1 MNLPTEILRLRIFGA
16 GRTCAPALVH
26 SRVYSRV
33 PALALALVLTLAL
46 SGCTG
51 GPRFHSEAGSAEA
64 APPTE
69 LITEQLIAAEQQ
81 AAAARG
87 NQDLSKLLVA
97 HPPPYTIGRGDILS
111 IVVWDHP
118 ELAAGGMTAATA
130 SSDAAVAVAGATANA
145 QQPGFVVDHQGR
157 IQFPFAGLLPV
168 EGLTEDGARALLT
181 QKIAKYIA
189 NPNITLRVQAY
200 RSKRVYIDGE
210 VKSPGLQAINDIP
223 MTLVEALNRAGGLLP
238 SADQSRIALE
248 RGDARYSINLR
259 ELVQK
264 GINPGN
270 VMLAPGDVVRVHS
283 RDESK
288 VFVSGEVVTPR
299 ALTMHNGRLT
309 LNEALG
315 ETGGVSPLSGDARQ
329 IYVVRKTPE
338 RTRVFQLDARV
349 TGSLAMAE
357 SFELRPKDVV
367 YVAASPL
374 ANWNRHLS
382 LLFPGAL
389 TNAVGVSTRP

>member
-1 MNLPTEILRLRIFGA
+1 MNFPKEILRRGWIA
-16 GRTCAPALVH
+16 AAC
-26 SRVYSRV
+26 
-33 PALALALVLTLAL
+33 ALALA
-46 SGCTG
+46 GCTTGLQFRSETVG
-51 GPRFHSEAGSAEA
+51 GTAEPP
-64 APPTE
+64 PPTE
-69 LITEQLIAAEQQ
+69 MITERLIAAEKQ
-81 AAAARG
+81 AMARQG
-87 NQDLSKLLVA
+87 EQNLSKLIVTN
-97 HPPPYTIGRGDILS
+97 PSPYTIGRGDVLS

-118 ELAAGGMTAATA
+118 ELAGGGMTAATA
-130 SSDAAVAVAGATANA
+130 AADAAGSNVAAAANA
-145 QQPGFVVDHQGR
+145 PQPGFVVDHQGR

-168 EGLTEDGARALLT
+168 EGLTEEGARALLT
-181 QKIAKYIA
+181 QKLARYIQS
-189 NPNITLRVQAY
+189 PNITLRVQAY

-210 VKSPGLQAINDIP
+210 VKQPGLQAINDIP

-238 SADQSRIALE
+238 TADQSRIALE

-259 ELVQK
+259 DLVQK

-270 VMLAPGDVVRVHS
+270 IMLAPGDVVRVHS

-315 ETGGVSPLSGDARQ
+315 ETGGISPLSGDARQ

-338 RTRVFQLDARV
+338 RTRVFQLDARL

-357 SFELRPKDVV
+357 AFELRPKDVV

-389 TNAVGVSTRP
+389 TSAVGVTNRP

>member
-1 MNLPTEILRLRIFGA
+1 MS
-16 GRTCAPALVH
+16 C
-26 SRVYSRV
+26 
-33 PALALALVLTLAL
+33 ALALA
-46 SGCTG
+46 GCTTG
-51 GPRFHSEAGSAEA
+51 MQFRSQDSSGSAEPP
-64 APPTE
+64 PPTE
-69 LITEQLIAAEQQ
+69 MITERLIAAEK
-81 AAAARG
+81 AAMAQRG
-87 NQDLSKLLVA
+87 EQDLSKLFVA
-97 HPPPYTIGRGDILS
+97 DPPPYAIGRGDVLS

-118 ELAAGGMTAATA
+118 ELAGGGMTAAA
-130 SSDAAVAVAGATANA
+130 AAADAGGANA
-145 QQPGFVVDHQGR
+145 AAAANAPQPGFVVDHQGR

-168 EGLTEDGARALLT
+168 EGLTEEGARALLA
-181 QKIAKYIA
+181 QKLARYIQ
-189 NPNITLRVQAY
+189 NPNITLRVQSY

-210 VKSPGLQAINDIP
+210 VKQSGLQAINDIP

-248 RGDARYSINLR
+248 RGDMRYRINLR
-259 ELVQK
+259 DLVQK

-270 VMLAPGDVVRVHS
+270 IMLAPGDVVRVHS

-288 VFVSGEVVTPR
+288 VFVSGEVVTPK

-315 ETGGVSPLSGDARQ
+315 ETGGISPLSGDARQ

-389 TNAVGVSTRP
+389 TSAVGVTNRP

>member
-1 MNLPTEILRLRIFGA
+1 MAAICSVAISACRL
-16 GRTCAPALVH
+16 
-26 SRVYSRV
+26 
-33 PALALALVLTLAL
+33 LVLAYAL
-46 SGCTG
+46 FLVLPGCTTGIGFAG
-51 GPRFHSEAGSAEA
+51 GGGKDGGGGD

-69 LITEQLIAAEQQ
+69 LITEKLIDSERRALAEQS
-81 AAAARG
+81 R
-87 NQDLSKLLVA
+87 QDLSPLIVPNPA
-97 HPPPYTIGRGDILS
+97 PYTIGQGDILS

-118 ELAAGGMTAATA
+118 ELAGGGMTAATA
-130 SSDAAVAVAGATANA
+130 ASDSGTPAPNVVP
-145 QQPGFVVDHQGR
+145 PGFAVDHMGR
-157 IQFPFAGLLPV
+157 IQFPLIGLLHL
-168 EGLTEDGARALLT
+168 EGQTEEQARALLS
-181 QKIAKYIA
+181 KKLARYIA
-189 NPNITLRVQAY
+189 QPSLTLRVQSY

-210 VKSPGLQAINDIP
+210 VKAPGLQAINDIP
-223 MTLVEALNRAGGLLP
+223 MTLVEALNRAGGMLP
-238 SADQSRIALE
+238 SADQSRIMVE
-248 RGDARYSINLR
+248 RGPRRYMINLR
-259 ELVQK
+259 DLVQK
-264 GINPGN
+264 GVNPGT
-270 VMLAPGDVVRVHS
+270 VLLKHGDVVRVHS

-288 VFVSGEVVTPR
+288 VFVSGEVVTPK

-315 ETGGVSPLSGDARQ
+315 ESGGVSPLSGDARQ

-349 TGSLAMAE
+349 SGALAMAE

-389 TNAVGVSTRP
+389 TSAVGVTTRP

>member
-1 MNLPTEILRLRIFGA
+1 MNFPTEIFRWRYFAAASVLLLA
-16 GRTCAPALVH
+16 GCA
-26 SRVYSRV
+26 
-33 PALALALVLTLAL
+33 
-46 SGCTG
+46 TG
-51 GPRFHSEAGSAEA
+51 LQFRAQDSKGSAEP

-69 LITEQLIAAEQQ
+69 MITEQLIAAEKEASAQ
-81 AAAARG
+81 RG
-87 NQDLSKLLVA
+87 EQDLSRLMVSNPA
-97 HPPPYTIGRGDILS
+97 PYAIGSGDVLS

-118 ELAAGGMTAATA
+118 ELAGGGMTAAA
-130 SSDAAVAVAGATANA
+130 AAADAGGTNSNAVANA
-145 QQPGFVVDHQGR
+145 AQPGFVVDHQGR

-168 EGLTEDGARALLT
+168 EGLTEEAARALLT
-181 QKIAKYIA
+181 TRLARYIA
-189 NPNITLRVQAY
+189 NPNITLRVQSY

-210 VKSPGLQAINDIP
+210 VKQPGLQAINDIP

-238 SADQSRIALE
+238 TADQSRIALE
-248 RGDARYSINLR
+248 RGDARYRINLR

-264 GINPGN
+264 DINPGN
-270 VMLAPGDVVRVHS
+270 IMLAPGDVVRVHS

-288 VFVSGEVVTPR
+288 VFVSGEVVTPK

-315 ETGGVSPLSGDARQ
+315 ETGGISPLSGDARQ

-338 RTRVFQLDARV
+338 RTRVFQLDARL

-357 SFELRPKDVV
+357 SFELRPKDVI

-374 ANWNRHLS
+374 ANWNRQIS

-389 TNAVGVSTRP
+389 TSAVGVTNRP

>member
-1 MNLPTEILRLRIFGA
+1 MAWFCSVAMSVCRPLL
-16 GRTCAPALVH
+16 
-26 SRVYSRV
+26 
-33 PALALALVLTLAL
+33 LAL
-46 SGCTG
+46 SLSLSLSGLLAGCASGIQFAG
-51 GPRFHSEAGSAEA
+51 GGKDGGD

-69 LITEQLIAAEQQ
+69 IITEQLIEAERRVLAEQS
-81 AAAARG
+81 R
-87 NQDLSKLLVA
+87 QDLSPLIVA
-97 HPPPYTIGRGDILS
+97 NPAPYTIGQGDVLS

-118 ELAAGGMTAATA
+118 ELAGSGMATATAALDSGTA
-130 SSDAAVAVAGATANA
+130 PPNAV
-145 QQPGFVVDHQGR
+145 QPGFAVDHLGR
-157 IQFPFAGLLPV
+157 IQFPLIGLLQV
-168 EGLTEDGARALLT
+168 EGQTEEQARALLT
-181 QKIAKYIA
+181 KKLARYIA
-189 NPNITLRVQAY
+189 QPSLTLRVQSY

-210 VKSPGLQAINDIP
+210 VKAPGLQAINDIP
-223 MTLVEALNRAGGLLP
+223 MTLVEALNRAGGMLP
-238 SADQSRIALE
+238 SADQSRIVIE
-248 RGDARYSINLR
+248 RGPGRYMINLR

-264 GINPGN
+264 GVNPGS
-270 VMLAPGDVVRVHS
+270 VMLKHGDVVRVHS

-315 ETGGVSPLSGDARQ
+315 ESGGVSPLSGDARQ

-349 TGSLAMAE
+349 SGALAMAE

-374 ANWNRHLS
+374 ANWNRQLS

-389 TNAVGVSTRP
+389 TSAVGVTTRP

>member
-1 MNLPTEILRLRIFGA
+1 MQFHGETR
-16 GRTCAPALVH
+16 
-26 SRVYSRV
+26 
-33 PALALALVLTLAL
+33 
-46 SGCTG
+46 SGQ
-51 GPRFHSEAGSAEA
+51 SEP

-69 LITEQLIAAEQQ
+69 MITEQLIALEKQASAQQ
-81 AAAARG
+81 G
-87 NQDLSKLLVA
+87 PDDLSRLVLPN
-97 HPPPYTIGRGDILS
+97 PPPYAIGRGDILS

-118 ELAAGGMTAATA
+118 ELAGGGMTAATA
-130 SSDAAVAVAGATANA
+130 AADALGANA
-145 QQPGFVVDHQGR
+145 SASANAPQPGFVVDHLGR

-181 QKIAKYIA
+181 QKLARYIA
-189 NPNITLRVQAY
+189 NPHITLRVQAY
-200 RSKRVYIDGE
+200 RSQRVYIDGE
-210 VKSPGLQAINDIP
+210 VKQPGLQAINDIP

-238 SADQSRIALE
+238 TADQSRIVLE
-248 RGDARYSINLR
+248 RGEARFRINLR
-259 ELVQK
+259 DLVRRD
-264 GINPGN
+264 INPGTI
-270 VMLAPGDVVRVHS
+270 MLAPGDVVRVHS

-288 VFVSGEVVTPR
+288 VFVSGEVVTPK
-299 ALTMHNGRLT
+299 ALTMHDGRLT

-315 ETGGVSPLSGDARQ
+315 ETGGISPLSGDARQ

-338 RTRVFQLDARV
+338 RTRVFQLDARLA
-349 TGSLAMAE
+349 GSLAMAE

-389 TNAVGVSTRP
+389 TSAVGVTNRP

>member
-1 MNLPTEILRLRIFGA
+1 MATAF
-16 GRTCAPALVH
+16 V
-26 SRVYSRV
+26 
-33 PALALALVLTLAL
+33 LA
-46 SGCTG
+46 GCTTG
-51 GPRFHSEAGSAEA
+51 LQFHAQDSKGNAEP

-69 LITEQLIAAEQQ
+69 MITEELIAAEKRSSAQQ
-81 AAAARG
+81 G
-87 NQDLSKLLVA
+87 EQNLSRLMVP
-97 HPPPYTIGRGDILS
+97 HPPPYTIGRGDVLA

-118 ELAAGGMTAATA
+118 ELAGGGVTAATA
-130 SSDAAVAVAGATANA
+130 AADAAGTGANSNSNA
-145 QQPGFVVDHQGR
+145 PQPGFVVDHQGR

-168 EGLTEDGARALLT
+168 EGLTEDAARALLT
-181 QKIAKYIA
+181 QKLARYIA

-210 VKSPGLQAINDIP
+210 VKQPGLQAINDIP

-238 SADQSRIALE
+238 TADQSRIALE

-259 ELVQK
+259 DLVQK

-270 VMLAPGDVVRVHS
+270 IMLAPGDVVRVHS

-288 VFVSGEVVTPR
+288 VFVSGEVVQPK

-315 ETGGVSPLSGDARQ
+315 ETGGISPLSGDARQ

-338 RTRVFQLDARV
+338 RTRVFQLDARL

-389 TNAVGVSTRP
+389 TSAVSVTNRP

>member
-1 MNLPTEILRLRIFGA
+1 MNFPKEILRRGWIA
-16 GRTCAPALVH
+16 AAC
-26 SRVYSRV
+26 
-33 PALALALVLTLAL
+33 ALALA
-46 SGCTG
+46 GCATG
-51 GPRFHSEAGSAEA
+51 LQFRSETVGGTAEPP
-64 APPTE
+64 PPTE
-69 LITEQLIAAEQQ
+69 MITERLIAAEKQAMAQQ
-81 AAAARG
+81 G
-87 NQDLSKLLVA
+87 EQNLSKLIVTN
-97 HPPPYTIGRGDILS
+97 PSPYTIGRGDVLS

-118 ELAAGGMTAATA
+118 ELAGGGMTAATA
-130 SSDAAVAVAGATANA
+130 AADAAGSNVAAAANA
-145 QQPGFVVDHQGR
+145 PQPGFVVDHQGR

-168 EGLTEDGARALLT
+168 EGLTEEGARALLT
-181 QKIAKYIA
+181 QKLARYIQS
-189 NPNITLRVQAY
+189 PNITLRVQAY

-210 VKSPGLQAINDIP
+210 VKQPGLQAINDIP

-238 SADQSRIALE
+238 TADQSRIALE

-259 ELVQK
+259 DLVQK

-270 VMLAPGDVVRVHS
+270 IMLAPGDVVRVHS

-315 ETGGVSPLSGDARQ
+315 ETGGISPLSGDARQ

-338 RTRVFQLDARV
+338 RTRVFQLDARL

-357 SFELRPKDVV
+357 AFELRPKDVV

-389 TNAVGVSTRP
+389 TSAVGVTNRP

>member
-1 MNLPTEILRLRIFGA
+1 LVGNTTPVHFIGKIMNFPTEIFRWRFLAVASVLLLA
-16 GRTCAPALVH
+16 GCATGLQFRTQD
-26 SRVYSRV
+26 SD
-33 PALALALVLTLAL
+33 T
-46 SGCTG
+46 
-51 GPRFHSEAGSAEA
+51 GSAEPP
-64 APPTE
+64 PPTE
-69 LITEQLIAAEQQ
+69 MITEKLIAAEKEASAQHGEQ
-81 AAAARG
+81 E
-87 NQDLSKLLVA
+87 LSRLMVSNPA
-97 HPPPYTIGRGDILS
+97 PYAIGSGDVLS

-118 ELAAGGMTAATA
+118 ELAGGGMTAAAAAADANGTN
-130 SSDAAVAVAGATANA
+130 SSAVANTT
-145 QQPGFVVDHQGR
+145 QPGFVVDHQGR

-168 EGLTEDGARALLT
+168 EGLTEEAARALLT
-181 QKIAKYIA
+181 NKLARYIA
-189 NPNITLRVQAY
+189 NPNITLRVQSY

-210 VKSPGLQAINDIP
+210 VKQPGLQAINDIP

-238 SADQSRIALE
+238 TADQSRIALE
-248 RGDARYSINLR
+248 RGEARYRINLR
-259 ELVQK
+259 DLVQK
-264 GINPGN
+264 DINPGN
-270 VMLAPGDVVRVHS
+270 IMLAPGDVVRVHS

-288 VFVSGEVVTPR
+288 VFVSGEVVTPK

-315 ETGGVSPLSGDARQ
+315 ETGGISPLSGDARQ

-338 RTRVFQLDARV
+338 RTRVFQLDARL

-374 ANWNRHLS
+374 ANWNRNIS

-389 TNAVGVSTRP
+389 TSAVGVTNRP

>member
-1 MNLPTEILRLRIFGA
+1 MNFPTEILRRGIVA
-16 GRTCAPALVH
+16 TA
-26 SRVYSRV
+26 Y
-33 PALALALVLTLAL
+33 ALALAGCATGLQFSSQDS
-46 SGCTG
+46 SGT
-51 GPRFHSEAGSAEA
+51 AEP

-69 LITEQLIAAEQQ
+69 MITERLIAVEKEAMAQHGE
-81 AAAARG
+81 
-87 NQDLSKLLVA
+87 QDLSKLFVPDPA
-97 HPPPYTIGRGDILS
+97 PYAIGRGDVLS

-118 ELAAGGMTAATA
+118 ELAGGGMTAAA
-130 SSDAAVAVAGATANA
+130 AAADAGGLNAAAAANSP
-145 QQPGFVVDHQGR
+145 QPGFVVDHQGR

-168 EGLTEDGARALLT
+168 EGLTEEGARTLLA
-181 QKIAKYIA
+181 QKLARYIQ
-189 NPNITLRVQAY
+189 NPNITLRVQSY

-210 VKSPGLQAINDIP
+210 VKQAGLQAINDIP

-238 SADQSRIALE
+238 TADQSRIVVE
-248 RGDARYSINLR
+248 RGDTRYRVNLR
-259 ELVQK
+259 DLVQK
-264 GINPGN
+264 DINPGTI
-270 VMLAPGDVVRVHS
+270 MLAPGDVVRVHS

-288 VFVSGEVVTPR
+288 VFVSGEVVTPK

-315 ETGGVSPLSGDARQ
+315 ETGGISPLSGDARQ

-338 RTRVFQLDARV
+338 RTRVFQLDARMA
-349 TGSLAMAE
+349 GSLAMAE
-357 SFELRPKDVV
+357 AFELRPKDVV

-389 TNAVGVSTRP
+389 TSAVGVTNRP

>member
-1 MNLPTEILRLRIFGA
+1 MNLPTEILRWRIVAAA
-16 GRTCAPALVH
+16 GVLL
-26 SRVYSRV
+26 
-33 PALALALVLTLAL
+33 LA
-46 SGCTG
+46 GCSTG
-51 GPRFHSEAGSAEA
+51 LQFRSEDSKGSTEPP
-64 APPTE
+64 PPTE
-69 LITEQLIAAEQQ
+69 MITEQLIAAEKQTN
-81 AAAARG
+81 ARQG
-87 NQDLSKLLVA
+87 DQDLSRLVVS
-97 HPPPYTIGRGDILS
+97 HPPPYAIGRGDVLS

-118 ELAAGGMTAATA
+118 ELAGGGMTAATA
-130 SSDAAVAVAGATANA
+130 AADANGTNASAAANVP
-145 QQPGFVVDHQGR
+145 QPGFVVDHQGR

-168 EGLTEDGARALLT
+168 EGLTEEAARALLT
-181 QKIAKYIA
+181 QKLARYIA
-189 NPNITLRVQAY
+189 NPNITLRVQSY

-210 VKSPGLQAINDIP
+210 VKQPGLQAINDIP

-238 SADQSRIALE
+238 TADQSRIALE
-248 RGDARYSINLR
+248 RGDERYRINLR
-259 ELVQK
+259 DLVQR

-270 VMLAPGDVVRVHS
+270 IMLAPGDVVRVHS

-288 VFVSGEVVTPR
+288 VFVSGEVVTPK

-315 ETGGVSPLSGDARQ
+315 ETGGISPLSGDARQ

-338 RTRVFQLDARV
+338 RTRVFQLDARLA
-349 TGSLAMAE
+349 GSLAMAE

-389 TNAVGVSTRP
+389 TSAVGVTNRP

>member
-1 MNLPTEILRLRIFGA
+1 MLSIPL
-16 GRTCAPALVH
+16 PALVKTL
-26 SRVYSRV
+26 V
-33 PALALALVLTLAL
+33 PVLACVLFLPCLLA
-46 SGCTG
+46 GCSTG
-51 GPRFHSEAGSAEA
+51 IQFAGNDKDGKSE

-69 LITEQLIAAEQQ
+69 MITEQLIESERRALADQ
-81 AAAARG
+81 AR
-87 NQDLSKLLVA
+87 QDLSPLIVPNPA
-97 HPPPYTIGRGDILS
+97 PYTIGQGDVLS

-118 ELAAGGMTAATA
+118 ELAGGGMTAAA
-130 SSDAAVAVAGATANA
+130 AALDSGSSPPGPA
-145 QQPGFVVDHQGR
+145 QPGFAVDHQGR
-157 IQFPFAGLLPV
+157 IQFPLVGLLQV
-168 EGLTEDGARALLT
+168 EGQTEEQARAMLT
-181 QKIAKYIA
+181 KRLARYIA
-189 NPNITLRVQAY
+189 HPSVTLRVQSY

-210 VKSPGLQAINDIP
+210 VKAPGLQAINDIH
-223 MTLVEALNRAGGLLP
+223 MTLVEALNRAGGMLP
-238 SADQSRIALE
+238 TADQSRIVIE
-248 RGDARYSINLR
+248 RGPSRYMINLR
-259 ELVQK
+259 DLVQK
-264 GINPGN
+264 GVNPGT
-270 VMLAPGDVVRVHS
+270 VLLAHGDVVRVHS

-315 ETGGVSPLSGDARQ
+315 ESGGVSPVSGDARQ

-349 TGSLAMAE
+349 SGALAMAE

-374 ANWNRHLS
+374 ANWNRQLS

-389 TNAVGVSTRP
+389 TSAVGVTTRP